1 MTTTPQQQEQLAAW
15 LRDLFDWDLTK
26 LLLSVVIILSVLPFP
41 WVNVWSM
48 VFFAFFAIE
57 LSGRIF
63 IFRADLRLRSLNKVE
78 LVFLVLDILAT
89 LSFLPMEYIWDETRF
104 LRLMRLSRMMLL
116 LGYWGPIVREI
127 WFIVMKRER
136 RYQIFFVV
144 ASVLILSFISAILLN
159 HFKTLGLDLN
169 EDGNLRNDNTFWS
182 LLWWSFR
189 QIQDPG
195 NILKSAD
202 TSLAFFFS
210 VFLTISGLFIF
221 SFLIG
226 IGASVVEELVTLG
239 KERRLGMHRHSV
251 ICNVGDFS
259 RVLLE
264 ELVTYYAKS
273 FRSPRIVAMGPRTSR
288 YGYML
293 EGPAQ
298 RIRYRQGRP
307 ISVHDLKR
315 VDADRATRVILLAQP
330 DNDQSDSQ
338 VVSQI
343 LSVRQVNPDCDIY
356 AELHRPDNVRAA
368 LTAGAVLPPE
378 DAPDQRPD
386 ERRTVPILADHLVG
400 RFLANITMFPG
411 VQQLYWELLTS
422 KGDEIYTCLFG
433 YGALEKWQPPSGP
446 LMPFGELL
454 ARCHA
459 EHGVI
464 LLGYLRRSGNDP
476 LGATHAL
483 NPGSARG
490 GRPGPPPIAAVDEL
504 NGFFGV
510 ADNFHRLRKFVES
523 LPDVSAAPPQPP
535 LEELPSLGRCPST
548 PEIQRVL
555 ICGFHAGLDDY
566 CEQLILF
573 AGQPEFFI
581 MVPNEEALEEATRVF
596 THRIDEV
603 AANEPT
609 SPRWTVRFEAHAPR
623 HLRYAVLDE
632 GVAARHGQVHLAVGE
647 WTDEDTLKNPPGLEI
662 TLDQADVIFFSY
674 VPGDPDPDART
685 ALGLLK
691 LVRLREEQA
700 FTPHPGQRVIC
711 EVQSSEKAGLFTHRF
726 ARPRPGMSK
735 NCLPLAIVPADRLR
749 NAILAQAVFV
759 PGISAI
765 YRELLSDTGQEICK
779 LLLGPS
785 VHPEERW
792 NFTRLLSTLYQ
803 RDGLLLLAVELQDPD
818 DTHPRVV
825 VNPGRKDPDYTFLA
839 GEVRGLYVIGDK
851 RRLPKADQ
859 RCGDCGFGDSDDQ
872 DLSDR

>member
-1 MTTTPQQQEQLAAW
+1 MASDRQQQEQLVAW

-26 LLLSVVIILSVLPFP
+26 LLLSIVIILSVLPFP
-41 WVNVWSM
+41 WVSVWSM

-57 LSGRIF
+57 LSGRIY
-63 IFRADLRLRSLNKVE
+63 IFRADLRQRSLNKVE
-78 LVFLVLDILAT
+78 LVFLVLDVLAT
-89 LSFLPMEYIWDETRF
+89 LSFLPMEYLWDDARY

-144 ASVLILSFISAILLN
+144 ASVLILTFISAILLN
-159 HFKTLGLDLN
+159 HFQTLGLDLN
-169 EDGNLRNDNTFWS
+169 EDGILTNDHTFLV

-195 NILKSAD
+195 NILSSAD
-202 TSLAFFFS
+202 ASMAFFFS
-210 VFLTISGLFIF
+210 VFLTIAGMFIF

-226 IGASVVEELVTLG
+226 IGASVVEELVALG

-251 ICNVGDFS
+251 ICNVGKFS

-273 FRSPRIVAMGPRTSR
+273 FRSPRIVAMGPRAKR

-298 RIRYRQGRP
+298 RVRYRQGRP

-330 DNDQSDSQ
+330 DNDQSDSM

-343 LSVRQVNPDCDIY
+343 LSVRQVNNDCDIY

-368 LTAGAVLPPE
+368 LTAGAVIPPPE
-378 DAPDQRPD
+378 APDQTPD

-422 KGDEIYTCLFG
+422 QGDEIYTCLFG
-433 YGALEKWQPPSGP
+433 YGALERWEPPSAQ

-454 ARCHA
+454 ARAHA

-464 LLGYLRRSGNDP
+464 LLGYLRRSDSDP

-483 NPGSARG
+483 NPGSPRHDEQ
-490 GRPGPPPIAAVDEL
+490 GPPSIATVREL

-523 LPDVSAAPPQPP
+523 LPDVSAAPAQPP
-535 LEELPSLGRCPST
+535 LEDLPPLGRCPAS
-548 PEIQRVL
+548 PSIERVL
-555 ICGFHAGLDDY
+555 ICGFHGGLDDY

-581 MVPNEEALEEATRVF
+581 LLPDEEALQVAKRIF
-596 THRIDEV
+596 THRMEEEEAQPV
-603 AANEPT
+603 P
-609 SPRWTVRFEAHAPR
+609 PRWAVSFEADGQRRLKYKVFDRGAP
-623 HLRYAVLDE
+623 
-632 GVAARHGQVHLAVGE
+632 AREGQVHLAVGD
-647 WTDEDTLKNPPGLEI
+647 WTDEDTLRNPPGLAI
-662 TLDQADVIFFSY
+662 TLEQADVTFFSY

-691 LVRLREEQA
+691 LVRLRETQA
-700 FTPHPGQRVIC
+700 TAPRPGQRVIC
-711 EVQSSEKAGLFTHRF
+711 EVQSSEKARLFALRF
-726 ARPRPGMSK
+726 ARPKQGQSDG
-735 NCLPLAIVPADRLR
+735 CHPLAIVPADRLR

-765 YRELLSDTGQEICK
+765 YRELLSDTGQEISK
-779 LLLGPS
+779 LLLGAPAD
-785 VHPEERW
+785 PDERW
-792 NFTRLLSTLYQ
+792 DFTRLLSTLYQ
-803 RDGLLLLAVELQDPD
+803 RDGLLLLAVELQGPD
-818 DTHPRVV
+818 DRKPRVV
-825 VNPGRKDPDYTFLA
+825 VNPGRKDPDYRFAA
-839 GEVRGLYVIGDK
+839 GTVRGLFVIGDK
-851 RRLPKADQ
+851 ARMPRADDM
-859 RCGDCGFGDSDDQ
+859 CVDCGLG
-872 DLSDR
+872 

>member
-1 MTTTPQQQEQLAAW
+1 MAHSPPQRQQFAAW

-26 LLLSVVIILSVLPFP
+26 LLLSVIIILSVLPFP
-41 WVNVWSM
+41 WVNILSM
-48 VFFAFFAIE
+48 VFFGFFAVE
-57 LSGRIF
+57 LSGRIWL
-63 IFRADLRLRSLNKVE
+63 FREDLRQRSLNKAE
-78 LVFLVLDILAT
+78 LFFLILDILAT
-89 LSFLPMEYIWDETRF
+89 LSFLPIEYLWDEARY

-136 RYQIFFVV
+136 RYQIFFVI
-144 ASVLILSFISAILLN
+144 ASVLILTFVSAILLS
-159 HFKTLGLDLN
+159 HFQTLGIDLN
-169 EDGNLRNDNTFWS
+169 EDGNLDNDSSFWV

-202 TSLAFFFS
+202 ATMAFFFS
-210 VFLTISGLFIF
+210 VFLTIAGMFIF

-226 IGASVVEELVTLG
+226 IGASVVEELVALG

-273 FRSPRIVAMGPRTSR
+273 FRSPRIVAMGPRASR

-298 RIRYRQGRP
+298 RVRYRQGRP

-315 VDADRATRVILLAQP
+315 VDADRATRVILLGQP
-330 DNDQSDSQ
+330 DNEQSDAQ

-343 LSVRQVNPDCDIY
+343 LSVRQVNPACDIY

-368 LTAGAVLPPE
+368 LTAGAVLPP
-378 DAPDQRPD
+378 PDQPDLPLD
-386 ERRTVPILADHLVG
+386 ERRTVPILVDHLVG

-411 VQQLYWELLTS
+411 VQDLYWELLTS
-422 KGDEIYTCLFG
+422 QGDEIYTCLFG
-433 YGALEKWQPPSGP
+433 YGALESWEPPSAH
-446 LMPFGELL
+446 LLPFSDLL
-454 ARCHA
+454 ARAQA

-464 LLGYLRRSGNDP
+464 LLGYLTRSASDP

-490 GRPGPPPIAAVDEL
+490 GVPGPPQVAPVKEL

-510 ADNFHRLRKFVES
+510 ADNFHSMRKFVES
-523 LPDVSAAPPQPP
+523 LPDVSAAPPDPP
-535 LEELPSLGRCPST
+535 LELLPAMGQCPAA
-548 PEIQRVL
+548 PEISRIL

-573 AGQPEFFI
+573 AGEPEFFI
-581 MVPNEEALEEATRVF
+581 LLPDEKALQDAMRVF
-596 THRIDEV
+596 THRMEEEEEDPLTPRRV
-603 AANEPT
+603 AHFKADGPA
-609 SPRWTVRFEAHAPR
+609 S
-623 HLRYAVLDE
+623 LRYTVIDQGERKGE
-632 GVAARHGQVHLAVGE
+632 GKVHLAVAD
-647 WTDEDTLKNPPGLEI
+647 WTDEDILLDPPDLDISLE
-662 TLDQADVIFFSY
+662 QADVIFFSY

-691 LVRLREEQA
+691 LVRLQQEQA
-700 FTPHPGQRVIC
+700 FTPRPGHRVVC
-711 EVQSSEKAGLFTHRF
+711 EVQSSEKAMLFASRF
-726 ARPRPGMSK
+726 GQPAPGQ
-735 NCLPLAIVPADRLR
+735 NQRCLPVAIVPAEKLR
-749 NAILAQAVFV
+749 NAILAQSVFV

-779 LLLGPS
+779 LLMNE
-785 VHPEERW
+785 PEEPEARW
-792 NFTRLLSTLYQ
+792 DFTRLLHTLHQ
-803 RDGLLLLAVELQDPD
+803 RDGLLLLAVELQGPD
-818 DTHPRVV
+818 DLHPRVV
-825 VNPGRKDPDYTFLA
+825 VNPGRKDPDYRFRA
-839 GEVRGLYVIGDK
+839 GHVRGVYAIGDK
-851 RRLPKADQ
+851 GTLSVASE
-859 RCGDCGFGDSDDQ
+859 RCEDCGM
-872 DLSDR
+872 